1 MESSEV
7 ISTLA
12 FTLVPGVIILGT
24 MVFGLVHQRKAPPAT
39 EPNPYD
45 ARLYRPDPMVM
56 CLADVSVSL
65 QKGPEVIS

>member
-12 FTLVPGVIILGT
+12 FTLVPGIIILGT
-24 MVFGLVHQRKAPPAT
+24 MVFGLVHQRKPHPAT

-45 ARLYRPDPMVM
+45 ARLYRLDPMVM
-56 CLADVSVSL
+56 CLADVSVS
-65 QKGPEVIS
+65 SNTSD